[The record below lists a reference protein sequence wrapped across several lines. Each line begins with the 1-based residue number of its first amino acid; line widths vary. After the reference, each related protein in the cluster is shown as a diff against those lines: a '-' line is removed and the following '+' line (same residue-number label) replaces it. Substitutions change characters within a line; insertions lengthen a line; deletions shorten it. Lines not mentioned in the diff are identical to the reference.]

1 MQIKL
6 IFFLVLPLVDMK
18 SKGTLS
24 FFIITP
30 YSLRDYFPSS
40 NLLLLRLSK
49 SRLFNIWKELMFSDL
64 CIILAWIL
72 LNLSLSFCTVMPKT
86 GLSLSVTAIPMV
98 LIWHPNL
105 IHVQKNY
112 INPVLVEV
120 NNVQS
125 SVSAG
130 AMIGTDA
137 NYQTTQ
143 DSIKFMF
150 RYIIGSY

>member
-1 MQIKL
+1 
-6 IFFLVLPLVDMK
+6 
-18 SKGTLS
+18 
-24 FFIITP
+24 
-30 YSLRDYFPSS
+30 
-40 NLLLLRLSK
+40 
-49 SRLFNIWKELMFSDL
+49 MFSDL

-72 LNLSLSFCTVMPKT
+72 LNLSLSLCTVMPKT

-137 NYQTTQ
+137 NYWTTQ

-150 RYIIGSY
+150 CYIIVFY